1 MRDLNIRW
9 LGKLPY
15 SEAYDLQLGLHRSAS
30 PEDSKDDYLL
40 LLEHNNVITSG
51 RSSKE
56 NNLLVSKGQLHE
68 LGIEYF
74 ETDRGGDITYH
85 GDGQLIGYPIIR
97 LSDPKKVI
105 PFVRNLENVIIDSL
119 RKFKID
125 SFTKEDDTGVWT
137 AKGKIASVGIKV
149 SKWTTYHGFSLNIFD
164 SLDGYQL
171 INPCGNQSEQITSI
185 HQFNPDISFEEVASE
200 ISDNF
205 VKIFGYANT
214 NRQFSQF
221 TPRQLKR
228 TKEFNIDQMVKD
240 GVFKINQNK
249 IPVTVRGVL
258 PSEPKRPEWMK
269 VKANLGSDYVSL
281 KNLLSEKKLNTVCE
295 EASCPNIYECWSM
308 GTATFMIMG
317 DVCTRACGFCDVKTG
332 RPGELDLGEP
342 LRVAESVQAMNLTHA
357 VITSVNRDDLEDG
370 GSMFFADTIRAVK
383 DKNSHCDVEVLVPDF
398 KGLRSAIQNIIDASP
413 EVFNHNLETVPR
425 LQREI
430 RTAASYGRSLSLLEY
445 VKKQGFMGKTKNA
458 VIEFQKESDLLAD
471 GIVGNKT
478 KEAMRAYTGCRST
491 NVCNARDNTGAKL
504 DSVADI
510 QTYLSNNGFNPGII
524 DGEMGSYT
532 KEAIKAFQR
541 KVGLIPDGVA
551 GNRTKSAMRAYTGC

>member
-1 MRDLNIRW
+1 LVTGIRLRDLNIRW

-15 SEAYDLQLGLHRSAS
+15 SEAYDLQLGLHRSVS
-30 PEDSKDDYLL
+30 QEDSKDDYLL

-205 VKIFGYANT
+205 AKVFDYANT
-214 NRQFSQF
+214 DRQFSQF

-445 VKKQGFMGKTKNA
+445 VKKQGFMGKTKTG
-458 VIEFQKESDLLAD
+458 L
-471 GIVGNKT
+471 IVGMGET
-478 KEAMRAYTGCRST
+478 KEEVISVLKDLSKIEVDIVTIGQYLRPTAKHRPIDRYATIEEFEDYKIIGESYGIPHVESGPLVRSSYH
-491 NVCNARDNTGAKL
+491 AK
-504 DSVADI
+504 DSFA
-510 QTYLSNNGFNPGII
+510 
-524 DGEMGSYT
+524 
-532 KEAIKAFQR
+532 
-541 KVGLIPDGVA
+541 
-551 GNRTKSAMRAYTGC
+551 SA

>member
-1 MRDLNIRW
+1 MVTGIRLRDLNIRW

-15 SEAYDLQLGLHRSAS
+15 SEAYDLQLGLHRSVS
-30 PEDSKDDYLL
+30 QEDSKDDYLL

-56 NNLLVSKGQLHE
+56 NNLLVSKDQLHE

-171 INPCGNQSEQITSI
+171 INPCGNQSEQIASI
-185 HQFNPDISFEEVASE
+185 HQFNLDISFEEVASE

-205 VKIFGYANT
+205 AKVFGYTNT
-214 NRQFSQF
+214 DRQFSQF

-342 LRVAESVQAMNLTHA
+342 HRVAESVQAMNLTHA

-445 VKKQGFMGKTKNA
+445 VKKQGFMGKTKTG
-458 VIEFQKESDLLAD
+458 L
-471 GIVGNKT
+471 IVGMGET
-478 KEAMRAYTGCRST
+478 KEEVISVLKDLSKIEVDIVTIGQYLRPTAKHRPIDRYATIEEFEDYKIIGESYGIPHVESGPLVRSSYH
-491 NVCNARDNTGAKL
+491 AK
-504 DSVADI
+504 DSFA
-510 QTYLSNNGFNPGII
+510 
-524 DGEMGSYT
+524 
-532 KEAIKAFQR
+532 
-541 KVGLIPDGVA
+541 
-551 GNRTKSAMRAYTGC
+551 SA

>member
-9 LGKLPY
+9 LSKLPY
-15 SEAYDLQLGLHRSAS
+15 SEAYDLQLGLHRSVS
-30 PEDSKDDYLL
+30 QEDSKDDYLL

-137 AKGKIASVGIKV
+137 TKGKIASIGIKV

-205 VKIFGYANT
+205 AKVFGYANT
-214 NRQFSQF
+214 DRQFSQF

-445 VKKQGFMGKTKNA
+445 VKKQGFMGKTKTG
-458 VIEFQKESDLLAD
+458 L
-471 GIVGNKT
+471 IVGMGET
-478 KEAMRAYTGCRST
+478 KEEVISVLKDLSKIEVDIVTIGQYLRPTAKHRPIDRYATIEEFEDYKIIGESYGIPHVESGPLVRSSYH
-491 NVCNARDNTGAKL
+491 AK
-504 DSVADI
+504 DSFA
-510 QTYLSNNGFNPGII
+510 
-524 DGEMGSYT
+524 
-532 KEAIKAFQR
+532 
-541 KVGLIPDGVA
+541 
-551 GNRTKSAMRAYTGC
+551 SA

>member
-1 MRDLNIRW
+1 MRNLNVRW

-15 SEAYDLQLGLHRSAS
+15 SEAYDLQLGLHRSVS
-30 PEDSKDDYLL
+30 QEPSIDDYLL
-40 LLEHNNVITSG
+40 LLEHNKVITSG

-56 NNLLVSKGQLHE
+56 NNLLVTINQLNE

-105 PFVRNLENVIIDSL
+105 PFVRDLENVIIDTL
-119 RKFKID
+119 GKFNID

-137 AKGKIASVGIKV
+137 SKGKIASVGIKV

-164 SLDGYQL
+164 SLDGYDL
-171 INPCGNQSEQITSI
+171 INPCGNQLEKMTSI
-185 HQFNPDISFEEVASE
+185 HQFNSDISFEEVAIT

-205 VKIFGYANT
+205 SKIFGYSDVDK
-214 NRQFSQF
+214 QFSQF

-228 TKEFNIDQMVKD
+228 TKEFNIDQMVKN

-249 IPVTVRGVL
+249 IPVTIRGVL

-269 VKANLGSDYVSL
+269 VKANLGTDYVAL
-281 KNLLSEKKLNTVCE
+281 KNLLSDKKLNTVCE

-332 RPGELDLGEP
+332 KPGELDLGEP

-357 VITSVNRDDLEDG
+357 VITSVNRDDLADG

-383 DKNSHCDVEVLVPDF
+383 ERNNRCDVEVLVPDF

-445 VKKQGFMGKTKNA
+445 VKKQGFMGKTKTG
-458 VIEFQKESDLLAD
+458 L
-471 GIVGNKT
+471 IVGMGES
-478 KEAMRAYTGCRST
+478 KEEVISVLKDLSKIEIDIVTIGQYLRPTAKHRPIDRYATIEEFEDYKIIGESFGIPHVESGPLVRSSYH
-491 NVCNARDNTGAKL
+491 AK
-504 DSVADI
+504 DSFA
-510 QTYLSNNGFNPGII
+510 
-524 DGEMGSYT
+524 
-532 KEAIKAFQR
+532 
-541 KVGLIPDGVA
+541 
-551 GNRTKSAMRAYTGC
+551 SA

>member
-1 MRDLNIRW
+1 MVTGIRLRDLNIRW

-15 SEAYDLQLGLHRSAS
+15 SEAYDLQLGLHRSVS
-30 PEDSKDDYLL
+30 QEDSKDDYLL

-56 NNLLVSKGQLHE
+56 NNLLVSKSQLHE

-205 VKIFGYANT
+205 AKVFGYT
-214 NRQFSQF
+214 DTDRQFSQF

-445 VKKQGFMGKTKNA
+445 VKKQGFMGKTKTG
-458 VIEFQKESDLLAD
+458 L
-471 GIVGNKT
+471 IVGMGET
-478 KEAMRAYTGCRST
+478 KEEVISVLKDLSKIEVDIVTIGQYLRPTAKHRPIDRYATIEEFEDYKIIGESYGIPHVESGPLVRSSYH
-491 NVCNARDNTGAKL
+491 AK
-504 DSVADI
+504 DSFA
-510 QTYLSNNGFNPGII
+510 
-524 DGEMGSYT
+524 
-532 KEAIKAFQR
+532 
-541 KVGLIPDGVA
+541 
-551 GNRTKSAMRAYTGC
+551 SA

>member
-1 MRDLNIRW
+1 VRNLNARW

-15 SEAYDLQLGLHRSAS
+15 SEAYDLQLGLHRSVS
-30 PEDSKDDYLL
+30 QESSIDDYLL
-40 LLEHNNVITSG
+40 LLEHNKVITSG

-56 NNLLVSKGQLHE
+56 NNLLVTINQLNE

-105 PFVRNLENVIIDSL
+105 PFVRDLENVIIDTL
-119 RKFKID
+119 RKFNID

-137 AKGKIASVGIKV
+137 SKGKIASVGIKV

-164 SLDGYQL
+164 SLDGYDL
-171 INPCGNQSEQITSI
+171 INPCGNQSEKMTSI
-185 HQFNPDISFEEVASE
+185 HQLNSDISFEEVAIT

-205 VKIFGYANT
+205 SKIFGYSDVDK
-214 NRQFSQF
+214 QFSQF

-228 TKEFNIDQMVKD
+228 TKEFNIDQMVKN

-249 IPVTVRGVL
+249 IPVTIKGVL

-269 VKANLGSDYVSL
+269 VKANLGTDYVAL
-281 KNLLSEKKLNTVCE
+281 KNLLSDKKLNTVCE

-332 RPGELDLGEP
+332 KPGELDLGEP

-357 VITSVNRDDLEDG
+357 VITSVNRDDLADG

-383 DKNSHCDVEVLVPDF
+383 EKNNRCDVEVLVPDF
-398 KGLRSAIQNIIDASP
+398 KGLRSAIQNIINASP

-445 VKKQGFMGKTKNA
+445 VKKQGFMGKTKTG
-458 VIEFQKESDLLAD
+458 L
-471 GIVGNKT
+471 IVGMGES
-478 KEAMRAYTGCRST
+478 KEEVISVLKDLSKIEIDIVTIGQYLRPTAKHRPIDRYATIEEFEDYKIIGESFGIPHVESGPLVRSSYH
-491 NVCNARDNTGAKL
+491 AK
-504 DSVADI
+504 DSFA
-510 QTYLSNNGFNPGII
+510 
-524 DGEMGSYT
+524 
-532 KEAIKAFQR
+532 
-541 KVGLIPDGVA
+541 
-551 GNRTKSAMRAYTGC
+551 SA

>member
-1 MRDLNIRW
+1 LVTGIRLRDLNIRW

-15 SEAYDLQLGLHRSAS
+15 SEAYDLQLGLHRSVS
-30 PEDSKDDYLL
+30 QEDSKDDYLL

-56 NNLLVSKGQLHE
+56 NNLLVSKDQLHE

-205 VKIFGYANT
+205 VKVFGYANT
-214 NRQFSQF
+214 DRQFSQF

-445 VKKQGFMGKTKNA
+445 VKKQGFMGKTKTG
-458 VIEFQKESDLLAD
+458 L
-471 GIVGNKT
+471 IVGMGET
-478 KEAMRAYTGCRST
+478 KEEVISVLKDLSKIEVDIVTIGQYLRPTAKHRPIDRYATIEEFEDYKIIGESYGIPHVESGPLVRSSYH
-491 NVCNARDNTGAKL
+491 AK
-504 DSVADI
+504 DSFA
-510 QTYLSNNGFNPGII
+510 
-524 DGEMGSYT
+524 
-532 KEAIKAFQR
+532 
-541 KVGLIPDGVA
+541 
-551 GNRTKSAMRAYTGC
+551 SA

>member
-1 MRDLNIRW
+1 MRNLNVRW

-15 SEAYDLQLGLHRSAS
+15 SEAYDLQLGLHRSVS
-30 PEDSKDDYLL
+30 QEPSVDDYLL
-40 LLEHNNVITSG
+40 LLEHNKVITSG

-56 NNLLVSKGQLHE
+56 NNLLVTINQLND

-105 PFVRNLENVIIDSL
+105 PFVRDLENVIIDTL
-119 RKFKID
+119 RKFNID

-137 AKGKIASVGIKV
+137 SKGKIASVGIKV

-164 SLDGYQL
+164 SLDGYDL
-171 INPCGNQSEQITSI
+171 INPCGNQLEKMTSI
-185 HQFNPDISFEEVASE
+185 HQFNSDISFEEVAIT

-205 VKIFGYANT
+205 SKIFGYSDVDK
-214 NRQFSQF
+214 QFSQF

-228 TKEFNIDQMVKD
+228 TKEFNIDQMVKN

-249 IPVTVRGVL
+249 IPVTIKGVL

-269 VKANLGSDYVSL
+269 VKANLGTDYVAL
-281 KNLLSEKKLNTVCE
+281 KNLLSDKKLNTVCE

-332 RPGELDLGEP
+332 KPGELDLGEP

-357 VITSVNRDDLEDG
+357 VITSVNRDDLADG

-383 DKNSHCDVEVLVPDF
+383 EKNNRCDVEVLVPDF

-445 VKKQGFMGKTKNA
+445 VKKQGFMGKTKTG
-458 VIEFQKESDLLAD
+458 L
-471 GIVGNKT
+471 IVGMGES
-478 KEAMRAYTGCRST
+478 KEEVISVLKDLSKIEIDIVTIGQYLRPTAKHRPIDRYATIKEFEDYKIIGESFGIPHVESGPLVRSSYH
-491 NVCNARDNTGAKL
+491 AK
-504 DSVADI
+504 DSFA
-510 QTYLSNNGFNPGII
+510 
-524 DGEMGSYT
+524 
-532 KEAIKAFQR
+532 
-541 KVGLIPDGVA
+541 
-551 GNRTKSAMRAYTGC
+551 SA

>member
-1 MRDLNIRW
+1 MVTGIRLRDLNIRW

-15 SEAYDLQLGLHRSAS
+15 SEAYDLQLGLHRSVS
-30 PEDSKDDYLL
+30 QEDSKDDYLL

-125 SFTKEDDTGVWT
+125 SYTKEDDTGVWT

-214 NRQFSQF
+214 DRQFSQF

-445 VKKQGFMGKTKNA
+445 VKKQGFMGKTKTG
-458 VIEFQKESDLLAD
+458 L
-471 GIVGNKT
+471 IVGMGET
-478 KEAMRAYTGCRST
+478 KEEVISVLKDLSKIEVDIVTIGQYLRPTAKHRPIDRYATIEEFEDYKIIGESYGIPHVESGPLVRSSYH
-491 NVCNARDNTGAKL
+491 AK
-504 DSVADI
+504 DSFA
-510 QTYLSNNGFNPGII
+510 
-524 DGEMGSYT
+524 
-532 KEAIKAFQR
+532 
-541 KVGLIPDGVA
+541 
-551 GNRTKSAMRAYTGC
+551 SA